1 MLSAVFVLGFVAI
14 YFLAR
19 LPFLSDPLYCEEG
32 IFAAIVVN
40 QPPNPDYLLVARI
53 DGQEHYQRSAHP
65 APLYETMKLAAKLW
79 PPVGPQSVHDDTLA
93 TPRLRF
99 FFCLFQLVA
108 WLGVGLLALLV
119 TRASG
124 VVVQIAT
131 IVIVAAAAASP
142 IAVVT
147 STELQVDGSVG
158 ALMVGVMAAATCL
171 AARGVLPVSV
181 TYATLFI
188 AAAVLGL
195 GKQEWSLALVA
206 ALGLWF

>member
-1 MLSAVFVLGFVAI
+1 MLGFVAI

-19 LPFLSDPLYCEEG
+19 LPVLSDPRYCEVG
-32 IFAAIVVN
+32 MFAAIVVN
-40 QPPNPDYLLVARI
+40 QPPNPDYCLVARI
-53 DGQEHYQRSAHP
+53 DGQEHYERLAHP

-79 PPVGPQSVHDDTLA
+79 PPVGPESAHDDAFA

-124 VVVQIAT
+124 VVVRIAT
-131 IVIVAAAAASP
+131 MVIVTAAAASP

-147 STELQVDGSVG
+147 SSQCEVP
-158 ALMVGVMAAATCL
+158 
-171 AARGVLPVSV
+171 LPVAMV
-181 TYATLFI
+181 
-188 AAAVLGL
+188 
-195 GKQEWSLALVA
+195 EWPAILRITPTPPSQFS
-206 ALGLWF
+206 GSYT